1 VLVGHDH
8 DYERF
13 APQTAGGVLDAV
25 RGIREF
31 VTGSGGKEVRPFGTI
46 RPNSEARDA
55 TSLGVLELT
64 LGSGAYA
71 WRYVP
76 AVGAFTDAGSSN
88 CH

>member
-1 VLVGHDH
+1 MLVGHDH

-13 APQTAGGVLDAV
+13 APQTRERCPRPA

-31 VTGSGGKEVRPFGTI
+31 VAGSGGKEVRPFSTI

-64 LGSGAYA
+64 LGAGAYE

-76 AVGAFTDAGSSN
+76 AVGTFTDAGSSS